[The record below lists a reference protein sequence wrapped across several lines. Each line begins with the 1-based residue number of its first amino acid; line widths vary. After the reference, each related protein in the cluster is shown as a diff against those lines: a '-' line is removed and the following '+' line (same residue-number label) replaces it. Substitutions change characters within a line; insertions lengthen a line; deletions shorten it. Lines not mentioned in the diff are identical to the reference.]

1 MADNSQ
7 KMSYHAGE
15 AKGQA
20 QEKASNM
27 VDRASNAAQ
36 SAKESVQEVHS
47 FVVFF
52 FLINNR
58 NFDKQKLELNSVVI
72 NHELVLKVLK
82 SLESSPDPARRFFDW
97 VLERDSERLS
107 SKAYNL
113 MLGITGVN
121 GSVEEFWALVE
132 TMKKKGYEK
141 IGLRV
146 SRIVRNQVW
155 EEDVEQQI
163 KDLNVAFSSNLVKI
177 VLENLAMEP
186 MKALNFLGGSRRM
199 GCLSMMKAVI
209 MQWRGFWEGKIVLTG
224 FGRVIRIFGNDYVLT
239 DSMLNA
245 VLKSLTS
252 VGRFGECNKV
262 LKEMKEGGFVA
273 SGNLQSKIA
282 FRLSS
287 AGNNDKVSEFVDH
300 MEASGSNL
308 DYRAWASL
316 IEGHCASGDLE
327 GASDCFQNMIEK
339 EGVSNA
345 GYAFES
351 LDGFTDALNLLDL
364 MKNHGFPPFVDPF
377 IKYVSKFGTGD
388 DAIAF
393 MKATTSKM
401 FPSTS
406 VVLRLFKAFFKA
418 GRHVEAQD
426 FLSKCP
432 RYVRNHADVLNLFC
446 SMKGGKNTASAVMA
460 V

>member
-1 MADNSQ
+1 MARILGREDCIDRFWKVIDEMRSNGHEMEEETNVKVFGRFMKR
-7 KMSYHAGE
+7 KMIKEAVDLYEFAMAGANE
-15 AKGQA
+15 PSVRCCTFLLKKIAV
-20 QEKASNM
+20 S
-27 VDRASNAAQ
+27 
-36 SAKESVQEVHS
+36 KE
-47 FVVFF
+47 
-52 FLINNR
+52 L
-58 NFDKQKLELNSVVI
+58 DM
-72 NHELVLKVLK
+72 
-82 SLESSPDPARRFFDW
+82 
-97 VLERDSERLS
+97 
-107 SKAYNL
+107 NL
-113 MLGITGVN
+113 
-121 GSVEEFWALVE
+121 
-132 TMKKKGYEK
+132 
-141 IGLRV
+141 
-146 SRIVRNQVW
+146 
-155 EEDVEQQI
+155 
-163 KDLNVAFSSNLVKI
+163 FS
-177 VLENLAMEP
+177 
-186 MKALNFLGGSRRM
+186 
-199 GCLSMMKAVI
+199 
-209 MQWRGFWEGKIVLTG
+209 
-224 FGRVIRIFGNDYVLT
+224 RVIRIFIGNDYVLT

-351 LDGFTDALNLLDL
+351 LVNAYCCKDRMIDASKLLHQYVHHHQLEPWHTTYKVLISKLLVQDGFTDALNLLDL